1 MTMRRAAIR
10 LVILALA
17 VGIAAWF
24 FLLRHRPSDEE
35 QIYRL
40 VAEAAQAVEAKSPA
54 GVLKLI
60 SENYQDPYG
69 NNKRAL
75 AQQVIAG
82 LRTVDRYTVVP
93 EIASLRIEGRTA
105 TAQVKAR
112 VWFGERS
119 SSPGTDL
126 SITLHLAKEGRHW
139 LATSAEGWAAAE
151 EAYMN
156 R

>member
-1 MTMRRAAIR
+1 MTMRRAAIPIIAVAA
-10 LVILALA
+10 LGGLA
-17 VGIAAWF
+17 VWF
-24 FLLRHRPSDEE
+24 FLLRHRPTDEE

-40 VAEAAQAVEAKSPA
+40 VADAATAVQARSPA

-75 AQQVIAG
+75 AQQVVVG
-82 LRTVDRYTVVP
+82 LRAAERYTVVP
-93 EIASLRIEGRTA
+93 EIASLQIAGETA

-112 VWFGERS
+112 VWFGDRG

-126 SITLHLAKEGRHW
+126 SITLHLAKERGHW
-139 LATSAEGWAAAE
+139 LATSAEGWAPAE
-151 EAYMN
+151 DAYMN